1 MERMVVNAKGPLNGT
16 VDVRGAKN
24 AALPIMAASLLA
36 EEPCTIRNVPVLRDT
51 RTMVDLLRSV
61 GAKIDSFSDGTL
73 HIPDPSPHNCEAA
86 YELVR
91 QMRASFF
98 VLGPLLARLGRARV
112 SLPGGCAIGT
122 RPVDIHLK
130 GLASLGADI
139 DISEGYVE
147 ATAPAGLKG
156 GNIVLDYPSVGATEN
171 LMMAAAG
178 AAGPTRIE
186 NAAREPEIED
196 LAAFLRRLGT
206 EVTGA
211 GSSVIR
217 IEPGDRPAGPIEHD
231 VIADRIEAG
240 TLLIAGAITGGQ
252 VTVRGARADHLEALI
267 AKLQES
273 GAVVET
279 VPDGIK
285 VERTGD
291 IRAVDVNTQ
300 PYPGFPTD
308 LQAQLTAMLSL
319 AEGTSTVT
327 ETVFENRFLHVA
339 ELRRMGADIEV
350 QGNAAVI
357 RGVERLSGAS
367 VMASDLRASA
377 ALLLAGLV
385 AKGVT
390 TILRIY
396 HIDRGY
402 ERIEERLNQLGAHIV
417 RERA

>member
-1 MERMVVNAKGPLNGT
+1 MERMVINAKGPLNGM

-36 EEPCTIRNVPVLRDT
+36 EGPCTIRNVPALRDT
-51 RTMVDLLRSV
+51 RTMVDLLSSV

-73 HIPDPSPHNCEAA
+73 HISDPSPHNCEAA

-112 SLPGGCAIGT
+112 SLQGGCAIGT

-130 GLASLGADI
+130 GFESLGADI

-147 ATAPAGLKG
+147 AAAPAGLKG
-156 GNIVLDYPSVGATEN
+156 GDIVLDYPSVGATEN
-171 LMMAAAG
+171 LMMAAAA
-178 AAGPTRIE
+178 AAGPTRIQ

-196 LAAFLRRLGT
+196 LAVFLGRLGT
-206 EVTGA
+206 EIAGA
-211 GSSVIR
+211 GSSIIR

-240 TLLIAGAITGGQ
+240 TLLMAGALTGGQ
-252 VTVRGARADHLEALI
+252 VTVRGARSDHLEALI
-267 AKLQES
+267 AKLQDA
-273 GAVVET
+273 GNVVET
-279 VPDGIK
+279 LPDGIR
-285 VERTGD
+285 VERTGK
-291 IRAVDVNTQ
+291 IRAVDINSE

-308 LQAQLTAMLSL
+308 LQAQFTAMLSL

-350 QGNAAVI
+350 KGNAAIV

-402 ERIEERLNQLGAHIV
+402 EHIEERLNQLGAHIV
-417 RERA
+417 REKA

>member
-1 MERMVVNAKGPLNGT
+1 MERMVVSAKGPLKGS
-16 VDVRGAKN
+16 VDVGGAKN
-24 AALPIMAASLLA
+24 AVLPIMAASLLA
-36 EEPCTIRNVPVLRDT
+36 EGPCTIRNVPALRDT
-51 RTMVDLLRSV
+51 RTMVDLLRSL
-61 GAKIDSFSDGTL
+61 GAEIEGLSNGTL
-73 HIPDPSPHNCEAA
+73 HIPEPSPHNHEAG

-130 GLASLGADI
+130 GLAALGADI
-139 DISEGYVE
+139 DIVKGYVE
-147 ATAPAGLKG
+147 AAAPAGLRG
-156 GNIVLDYPSVGATEN
+156 GVVVLDYPSVGATEN

-178 AAGPTRIE
+178 ATGPTQIE

-196 LAAFLRRLGT
+196 LAAFLGRLGA

-211 GSSVIR
+211 GSSSIR
-217 IEPGDRPAGPIEHD
+217 IQPGAGPAAPIEHD

-240 TLLIAGAITGGQ
+240 TLLLAGAITGGQ
-252 VTVRGARADHLEALI
+252 VTVRGARADHLAALI
-267 AKLQES
+267 AKLQET

-279 VPDGIK
+279 VPDGIRI
-285 VERTGD
+285 ERTGE
-291 IRAVDVNTQ
+291 IRAVDVSTQ

-308 LQAQLTAMLSL
+308 LQAQFTAMLSL
-319 AEGTSTVT
+319 ADGTSAIT

-350 QGNAAVI
+350 QANAAIV
-357 RGVERLSGAS
+357 RGVDRLSGAY

-377 ALLLAGLV
+377 ALMLAGLV

-402 ERIEERLNQLGAHIV
+402 EHIEEQLNQLGARIV
-417 RERA
+417 REQA